1 MRTPAGAACWRHGCR
16 QPSKSSTGVFKGVA
30 GTGEDPW
37 LFLSYL
43 LEVSEHEGWGEG
55 SPMQPPG
62 VSAWPKAASA
72 GLGGAV
78 PVNSVRGVM
87 PAQNITL
94 FVAVP

>member
-1 MRTPAGAACWRHGCR
+1 M
-16 QPSKSSTGVFKGVA
+16 FKGVA

-87 PAQNITL
+87 PARNNFICGCALGGQVIL
-94 FVAVP
+94 HIYLSVLQ